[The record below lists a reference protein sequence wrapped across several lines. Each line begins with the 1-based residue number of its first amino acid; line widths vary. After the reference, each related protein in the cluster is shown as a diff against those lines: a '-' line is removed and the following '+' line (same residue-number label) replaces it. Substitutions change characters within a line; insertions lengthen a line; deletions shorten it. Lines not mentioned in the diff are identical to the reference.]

1 VWLVVLIKLLVPPTL
16 HSPVSAGRLVPE
28 KTIAA
33 ERVSA
38 PEGGA
43 VVTIAFLAW
52 LASTAG
58 IAALSLHRYR
68 RVRNSWL
75 LCSDAAIAPAVVETA
90 QSVAHR
96 LGLRRVPEVRMVR
109 GASGPAVVGFGRPI
123 VVLPETFIDAAAP
136 EQIEHVLLH
145 EMAHVKRRDPL
156 SSLVCQ
162 LVQMAY
168 WFHPV
173 VWLVRRRLTTLR
185 EVCCD
190 RTVAGVLGTAAP
202 AYRRTLLELARPHV
216 QSGPMGGLAF
226 MHRHSQ
232 IISRLSW
239 LERPVSGARGLQST
253 ATALLFLALLVFAVP
268 LAPRT
273 ILLPPVFKT
282 PPLSELNGCLEI
294 RYAVMKAYAEQQQN
308 PPTSK
313 NTS

>member
-1 VWLVVLIKLLVPPTL
+1 
-16 HSPVSAGRLVPE
+16 
-28 KTIAA
+28 
-33 ERVSA
+33 
-38 PEGGA
+38 
-43 VVTIAFLAW
+43 
-52 LASTAG
+52 
-58 IAALSLHRYR
+58 
-68 RVRNSWL
+68 
-75 LCSDAAIAPAVVETA
+75 
-90 QSVAHR
+90 
-96 LGLRRVPEVRMVR
+96 
-109 GASGPAVVGFGRPI
+109 VVGLWRPI
-123 VVLPETFIDAAAP
+123 VVLPEAFMESATA

-162 LVQMAY
+162 LVQIAY

-190 RTVAGVLGTAAP
+190 RTAAGVLGEAAP

-216 QSGPMGGLAF
+216 QRRPIGGLAF

-239 LERPVSGARGLQST
+239 LERPISGARGLQST
-253 ATALLFLALLVFAVP
+253 ATALLFLALLVFGVP

-282 PPLSELNGCLEI
+282 PPLSELNSCLEL